1 MIALVAVAISAVGWL
16 NYRSLEQAI
25 LPRVLDRTETHSRLV
40 AFDLQSYIRGARGD
54 VASFRSAAALNGLIR
69 ARLAGGID
77 PVDGLSEKAWQG
89 RMAERLLAELD
100 AKPSY
105 AQFRIIGIED
115 GGREILR
122 IDHSG
127 PNGAIR
133 LVPDGELQRKGDR
146 PYFSGTLGKRAS
158 EIYVSALDLNQENG
172 VIETP
177 HVPTLRIGT
186 PLLGPD
192 AKPFG
197 ILIVNIDMRPAL
209 ARVRSSV
216 RKDGGIYV
224 VNRRGD
230 YLLHPDP
237 AREFGSEL
245 GAPTDWRADFPDLA
259 ASSGTTQD
267 MSRVVPDRAGR
278 PSVAVLAPAFLAD
291 EEWVGI
297 IETVPSAVVL
307 APALAIQNTSLLV
320 GLIAVLCAAVLALLI
335 ARSLTR
341 PIVQLT
347 AAVQG
352 AAGNGKA
359 VVPVD
364 AGGETGVL
372 ARAFA
377 RALDEVSAKTAALER
392 EVEEHRRT
400 IAARDHHAERER
412 LFSAAVESSND
423 AIITLSLDGAIT
435 GWNSAAERLYGYT
448 AAEAA
453 GKNITILVPADRLS
467 EVQDSLRRIGWGES
481 IEHNETTR
489 LRKDGSPIEV
499 SLSISPIKAPSGA
512 TIGVSKVVRD
522 ITERNRTE
530 NALRQQIEERRRVFE
545 TSQDLILVTDS
556 EGILVQ
562 VSPSAEAIL
571 GYLPEEMIGRSA
583 IEFTYGEDLDRSN
596 EEVRAERRG
605 QKTRN
610 FSSRCVH
617 KDGRTVTLSWMGVWS
632 EPVKR
637 FFYIGRDMTESQQ
650 AQQTLRESE
659 QLARGII
666 NSAIDAFVQIDQR
679 GIIRDWN
686 PQAESIFGWSRE
698 ETLGKNLFELMG
710 APDQPGP
717 LRKALEGFLLSGQE
731 MVRQPRREIQI
742 RRRDGNRFTAE
753 LSISAFKTRDGF
765 VFNGFIRDIT
775 ERSRTQQT
783 LRQQSEELRR
793 IFEASQDLIMV
804 MDSRG
809 NVVQISPSCETIL
822 GYQRDEMIGRSGVD
836 FIHPDHLENSRQEM
850 RALRR
855 GERPTIADTRCIH
868 TDRHE
873 VWLSWLG
880 VWSEPVKRFFFVG
893 RDMTESR
900 RAQQTLRESEQLAR
914 GIIDNALD
922 AFVQMDEQGTI
933 SDWNTQAEKIFG
945 WTRAEAV
952 GTKLN
957 ELIIPYIHREAH
969 AAGLERFLRTG
980 EGTILGRRF
989 EIDAIRRDGK
999 EFKVELSVTE
1009 LKRRDGF
1016 VFNGFMRDLT
1026 DKIAAEDRI
1035 RQAEKMEAVGQLTG
1049 GIAHDFNNILTVI
1062 TGTIEILADAV
1073 KSDPQHAAIT
1083 RMIDEAAS
1091 RGADLTQHLLAFARK
1106 QPLEPKETDVNTLI
1120 IDTAKLLQRT
1130 LGEHVE
1136 IESVFEDE
1144 SCPAIVDPNQLA
1156 TAILNLALN
1165 ARDAM
1170 PDGGKLIIETGT
1182 VVLDENYASAHPD
1195 VRPGRY
1201 AMIAVSDTGT
1211 GIPASMLDRVFEPF
1225 FTSKGPGKGTG
1236 LGLSM
1241 VYGFVKQSAGH
1252 IMVYSEEGHGTT
1264 IKMYLPPAT
1273 GTLLSAEP
1281 ASTGT
1286 VVGGHETILVVEDDM
1301 LVRNYV
1307 LTQLHSL
1314 GYVTLDAGNATE
1326 ALAIVHAGHPFDLLF
1341 TDVIMPGLNGRQL
1354 ANEMLK
1360 IRPTLKVLF
1369 TSGYTE
1375 NAIIHHG
1382 RLDEGVLL
1390 LAKPYRKS
1398 DMAIM
1403 IRKALGD

>member
-1 MIALVAVAISAVGWL
+1 MGGRAKPTMTLTARLAIAMIALVAVAISAVGWL
-16 NYRSLEQAI
+16 NYRSLEQTI
-25 LPRVLDRTETHSRLV
+25 LPRVLDRTETHSRLI
-40 AFDLQSYIRGARGD
+40 AFDLQSYVGGARGD

-77 PVDGLSEKAWQG
+77 PVDGLSQKAWQG
-89 RMAERLLAELD
+89 RMAERLLAELE

-105 AQFRIIGIED
+105 AQFRIIGIAD

-122 IDHSG
+122 VDHSG
-127 PNGAIR
+127 PNGEIR
-133 LVPDGELQRKGDR
+133 LVPDAELQRKGDR
-146 PYFSGTLGKRAS
+146 PYFSDTLNKRAN

-172 VIETP
+172 VFETP

-186 PLLGPD
+186 PLLGPEG
-192 AKPFG
+192 KPFG

-209 ARVRSSV
+209 DRVRSSV
-216 RKDGGIYV
+216 RKDGAIYV

-237 AREFGSEL
+237 AREFGFEL

-259 ASSGTTQD
+259 ASNETTQD
-267 MSRVVPDRAGR
+267 MTRVVPDQAGR
-278 PSVAVLAPAFLAD
+278 PSVAVLAPALLAE

-307 APALAIQNTSLLV
+307 APALASRNTSLLV
-320 GLIAVLCAAVLALLI
+320 GLIAVLCAAILALLI

-347 AAVQG
+347 EAVQG
-352 AAGNGKA
+352 VARNGKA
-359 VVPVD
+359 VIPVD

-377 RALDEVSAKTAALER
+377 QVMAEANAKTLALER
-392 EVEEHRRT
+392 EVSEHRRT

-423 AIITLSLDGAIT
+423 AIITMSLDGTIT

-453 GKNITILVPADRLS
+453 GRNISILVPADRLS

-481 IEHNETTR
+481 IEHNETMR

-512 TIGVSKVVRD
+512 TIGISKVVRD

-530 NALRQQIEERRRVFE
+530 QTLRQQIEERRRVFE
-545 TSQDLILVTDS
+545 TSQDLILVSDAM
-556 EGILVQ
+556 GLLVQ
-562 VSPSAEAIL
+562 VSPSSETIL
-571 GYLPEEMIGRSA
+571 GYLPEEMIGRSTLD
-583 IEFTYGEDLDRSN
+583 FTYAEDLDRSN
-596 EEVRAERRG
+596 EEARAERRG

-610 FSSRCVH
+610 FASRCVH
-617 KDGRTVTLSWMGVWS
+617 KDGRIVPLSWMGVWS

-650 AQQTLRESE
+650 AQQTLRENE

-679 GIIRDWN
+679 GFIRDWN
-686 PQAESIFGWSRE
+686 PQAETIFGWSRDE
-698 ETLGKNLFELMG
+698 VLGKNLFELMG
-710 APDQPGP
+710 VPDAPRP
-717 LRKALEGFLLSGQE
+717 LRTALEGFLASGQE
-731 MVRQPRREIQI
+731 QIRKPRREVQI
-742 RRRDGNRFTAE
+742 KRRDGTSFTAE
-753 LSISAFKTRDGF
+753 LSISALRTRDGF
-765 VFNGFIRDIT
+765 LFNGF
-775 ERSRTQQT
+775 
-783 LRQQSEELRR
+783 
-793 IFEASQDLIMV
+793 V
-804 MDSRG
+804 
-809 NVVQISPSCETIL
+809 
-822 GYQRDEMIGRSGVD
+822 
-836 FIHPDHLENSRQEM
+836 
-850 RALRR
+850 
-855 GERPTIADTRCIH
+855 
-868 TDRHE
+868 
-873 VWLSWLG
+873 
-880 VWSEPVKRFFFVG
+880 
-893 RDMTESR
+893 
-900 RAQQTLRESEQLAR
+900 
-914 GIIDNALD
+914 
-922 AFVQMDEQGTI
+922 
-933 SDWNTQAEKIFG
+933 
-945 WTRAEAV
+945 
-952 GTKLN
+952 
-957 ELIIPYIHREAH
+957 
-969 AAGLERFLRTG
+969 
-980 EGTILGRRF
+980 
-989 EIDAIRRDGK
+989 
-999 EFKVELSVTE
+999 
-1009 LKRRDGF
+1009 
-1016 VFNGFMRDLT
+1016 RDLT

-1073 KSDPQHAAIT
+1073 KGDPQLAAIT

-1170 PDGGKLIIETGT
+1170 PDGGKLIIETGL
-1182 VVLDENYASAHPD
+1182 VVLDENYASQHND

-1211 GIPASMLDRVFEPF
+1211 GIPAGILDKVFNPF

-1252 IMVYSEEGHGTT
+1252 IMIYSEEGHGTT

-1286 VVGGHETILVVEDDM
+1286 MVGGHETILVVEDDM

-1326 ALAIVHAGHPFDLLF
+1326 ALAIVHAGHRFDLLF

-1360 IRPTLKVLF
+1360 IRPELKVLF